1 MFQHCNTYTQY
12 INAHTDDESLLK
24 NSEHVGPNYFQKSL
38 HYLVVHWSLRS
49 WENILFSMD
58 GGLY

>member
-12 INAHTDDESLLK
+12 INAHTDDESLLE

-49 WENILFSMD
+49 SENILFSMD
-58 GGLY
+58 GSLY